1 LLSSSNSDPGELG
14 RSHSVPGES
23 SSEGAV
29 QSHEPLRPAII
40 SQPLLST
47 HPGLLGTIPERPPM
61 EHSES
66 EPMPASSSST
76 TGSTSSS
83 SSSTTTTQPLDRSA
97 LKAFDPLAVMSPQLP
112 PPRSLPPAH
121 SPGDSTAA
129 SALSSFVVGS
139 DQTISSFNSYSS
151 AALSSGSF
159 TAISVSPVTPLTPG
173 GHLAGST
180 PGSAG
185 GAVSSPLVPP
195 PAVAAAL
202 AAAAA
207 AAPDHDAVSRDFF
220 SASTS
225 SSVPPSGGSA
235 SASVSHSHPQMSV
248 DVGTQSSSS
257 GDPKSTSSASSS
269 SSQLSMASLSTSS
282 PSLHTPVVHPS
293 PPAST
298 RSTVGFK
305 ELDTTIHEDGSVTT
319 TRAHPPHLHARQIS
333 DDATPSVVNVHAEE
347 GPSPANYPRIGISPS
362 RSSDVS
368 AAAAVAGPGY
378 TIASGLLSPSLPQ
391 PSSTRSSSLRAM
403 DTDGGGGGGGGEHH
417 DADVDGAL
425 SPSNEGLPPV
435 VSRLMTAQKMAGTT
449 PGATLAMPVK
459 SQMGR
464 LIMLVG
470 DASGAGKW

>member
-1 LLSSSNSDPGELG
+1 
-14 RSHSVPGES
+14 
-23 SSEGAV
+23 
-29 QSHEPLRPAII
+29 
-40 SQPLLST
+40 
-47 HPGLLGTIPERPPM
+47 
-61 EHSES
+61 
-66 EPMPASSSST
+66 
-76 TGSTSSS
+76 
-83 SSSTTTTQPLDRSA
+83 
-97 LKAFDPLAVMSPQLP
+97 
-112 PPRSLPPAH
+112 
-121 SPGDSTAA
+121 
-129 SALSSFVVGS
+129 
-139 DQTISSFNSYSS
+139 
-151 AALSSGSF
+151 
-159 TAISVSPVTPLTPG
+159 
-173 GHLAGST
+173 
-180 PGSAG
+180 
-185 GAVSSPLVPP
+185 VPP

-207 AAPDHDAVSRDFF
+207 AAPDHDATSRDFF

-225 SSVPPSGGSA
+225 SSVPSSGGSA
-235 SASVSHSHPQMSV
+235 SASLSHSHPQMSV
-248 DVGTQSSSS
+248 DVGKQSTSSSTS
-257 GDPKSTSSASSS
+257 GGDPKSTSSSSSS
-269 SSQLSMASLSTSS
+269 SSQLSVASLSTSS

-319 TRAHPPHLHARQIS
+319 TRAHPPHQHARQIS

-347 GPSPANYPRIGISPS
+347 EPSPANYPRIGISPS

-403 DTDGGGGGGGGEHH
+403 DTDGGGGGGGDHH
-417 DADVDGAL
+417 DDDVDGAL
-425 SPSNEGLPPV
+425 SPSSEGLPPV

-459 SQMGR
+459 SQVGR